1 MCRTLYVAKI
11 VGIGSTTSMV
21 AVEIRVPSRGMRQ
34 TGVHMEKGKPMLTN
48 ILLGIIILLLA
59 DIYYQIKRK

>member
-11 VGIGSTTSMV
+11 ASIGSTTSMV
-21 AVEIRVPSRGMRQ
+21 AVEIRVPSRGLRQ
-34 TGVHMEKGKPMLTN
+34 TDVLMEKGKTMLTN
-48 ILLGIIILLLA
+48 ILLGIIVLLLA